1 MRSLVIG
8 GTLFIGRVLV
18 SKLLARGHRV
28 TVLHRRSTHALGPE
42 VEGLRADRND
52 AASVASAV
60 LGRHF
65 DYVFD
70 NVYDWERGTTGEQVE
85 ATARIFAESGN
96 LRRYVFVSSVAAY
109 GRGLGD
115 AQALRED
122 HDLAPDDHPDVYS
135 RNKAMS
141 ERALLRMHAETGFPA
156 VTLRVPFVYGPN
168 NPFYRE
174 TWFWE
179 RLRDGRPIL
188 LPERGEREMQF
199 VHVDDLAEIQVLCT
213 ETDAASGQ
221 AFNSAEPT
229 TYTQRRFV
237 EILAHSAGA
246 QHDPR
251 IVPVPRERLLAS
263 GGQVMQPPYYF
274 AERLDL
280 PPLPQDCLKMQ
291 RSLEFTPR
299 DLATG
304 MSQTYAW
311 WRQQQQQQSPVV
323 NDYSWEDRLLLEA
336 ANQFVQSG

>member
-18 SKLLARGHRV
+18 SKLLARGHQV
-28 TVLHRRSTHALGPE
+28 TVLHRRASHDLGPE

-52 AASVASAV
+52 AASVAKAV
-60 LGRHF
+60 LGRRF
-65 DYVFD
+65 DNVFD

-85 ATARIFAESGN
+85 ATARIFAEPGD

-109 GRGLGD
+109 GRGLD
-115 AQALRED
+115 AQALEED
-122 HDLAPDDHPDVYS
+122 HGLAQDDHPDVYS
-135 RNKAMS
+135 RNKAKS

-199 VHVDDLAEIQVLCT
+199 VHVDDLAEIQVLCA
-213 ETDAASGQ
+213 EKDAASGQ
-221 AFNSAEPT
+221 AFNSAEAA
-229 TYTQRRFV
+229 TYSQRRFV
-237 EILAHSAGA
+237 ELLAAAAAGNA
-246 QHDPR
+246 APA
-251 IVPVPRERLLAS
+251 IVPVPRETLLAA

-280 PPLPQDCLKMQ
+280 PPLPQDCRKMQ
-291 RSLEFTPR
+291 RLLGFTPR
-299 DLATG
+299 GLAAG
-304 MSQTYAW
+304 LAQTYAW
-311 WRQQQQQQSPVV
+311 WNLQPPVV
-323 NDYSWEDRLLLEA
+323 NDYSWEDRVLLEA
-336 ANQFVQSG
+336 AGQLMNRA